1 MGIAEDKCYA
11 TQIGYPGYWNGRPDK
26 ATINLGLG
34 AKAHGRR
41 VYKVYQEKKDIATTI
56 IPSPW
61 SKYPKAD
68 NLPQDPVV

>member
-41 VYKVYQEKKDIATTI
+41 VYKVYQEKKGY
-56 IPSPW
+56 S
-61 SKYPKAD
+61 
-68 NLPQDPVV
+68 NNHHPVSLI